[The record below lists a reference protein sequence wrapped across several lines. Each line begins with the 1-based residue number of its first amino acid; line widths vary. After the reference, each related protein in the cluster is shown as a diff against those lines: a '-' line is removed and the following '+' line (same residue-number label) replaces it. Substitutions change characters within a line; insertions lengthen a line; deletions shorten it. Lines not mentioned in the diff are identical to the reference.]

1 MGVWTYGRMAE
12 WLTMAIKPY
21 LAESFRHL
29 FASQC
34 LSNIYSIEPPL
45 DNVQISTT
53 DAFQGKEVDFVFVST
68 VRSYQE
74 GNITQSLGFL
84 TDERRMNVMLTR
96 SRFSNFIYGHEKLLR
111 TNLLWESLVDYYSA
125 STNDYESELDQ
136 IQRRR
141 QTAHDSQ
148 VSDEIVDV
156 NAEGLG
162 KCSPNLGK
170 M

>member
-1 MGVWTYGRMAE
+1 MAQVDQ
-12 WLTMAIKPY
+12 L
-21 LAESFRHL
+21 RQL
-29 FASQC
+29 FD
-34 LSNIYSIEPPL
+34 SIEPPL

-141 QTAHDSQ
+141 QTAHASQ